1 MPRLA
6 GVKERRHQPLFDTL
20 VRTNAVSTVAQTT
33 SLFGNANVGQ
43 PALTNLNAPGQL
55 ASDQTYVILAMRCQM
70 YFESEADLAPA
81 ARTLYMGVANQLFF
95 TLILGE
101 KPQFACGAW
110 YLPAGGGI
118 WSGGAG
124 AQTTAGLLLPTIEPI
139 YNNGV
144 PSQES
149 IMKLAR
155 PIMVPVR
162 QSISVQA
169 QFNPINTDDIRVT
182 LNALVA
188 SKVIAFYLDGLQ
200 TREVL

>member
-1 MPRLA
+1 MPRLS

-20 VRTNAVSTVAQTT
+20 VRTNAVSTVQQTT

-43 PALTNLNAPGQL
+43 PALTNMNAPGQL
-55 ASDQTYVILAMRCQM
+55 ASDQTYIVLAMRAFL
-70 YFESEADLAPA
+70 YFEHEADLVPN
-81 ARTLYMGVANQLFF
+81 ARALYVGVASQLYF
-95 TLILGE
+95 TFILGE
-101 KPQFACGAW
+101 KPQFTCPAW

-124 AQTTAGLLLPTIEPI
+124 AQSTAGLALPAIDPI
-139 YNNGV
+139 YANGV

-149 IMKLAR
+149 ILKLAR

-162 QSISVQA
+162 QSVSVQA
-169 QFNPINTDDIRVT
+169 QFNPINTDDVRVT

-188 SKVIAFYLDGLQ
+188 SKCIQFFLDGLQ

>member
-70 YFESEADLAPA
+70 YFEQEADLVPN
-81 ARTLYMGVANQLFF
+81 ARALYMGVANQLFF

-110 YLPAGGGI
+110 YLPSGGGI
-118 WSGGAG
+118 WGASG
-124 AQTTAGLLLPTIEPI
+124 AQSTAGLALPAIDPI

-144 PSQES
+144 PSQDA